1 MKKLS
6 FFGKILFWCNSI
18 VAVLLLV
25 SFILP
30 YLPPKQFSSLSLL
43 SLGVSPLIVLTF
55 LFGVFWLVKL
65 KKQFILSAVMLV
77 AAYLFFN
84 PFYKFPPNEQR
95 SSSENTISVLSY
107 NVRLFNAYQKDIDRA
122 KISEVISST
131 LKIAKP
137 DVIFIQEYYRKA
149 TQKFPGYPY
158 RYIHFKNKNIGLGYA
173 IFSKYPLLNTGAF
186 DFEKTNNNSLY
197 ADLVKGTDTLRLY
210 NVHLKSIGIT
220 ASVNSLQEQDKE
232 KLFKRLATTFERQQE
247 HTEVIL
253 KHMNATKHPIVLAG
267 DFNNTAFSY
276 VYRKFQQNMNDAF
289 IEKGKGL
296 GTTFM
301 FDYYPMRIDYIFG
314 SKQLEV
320 LEFTSLEQTFSDHFP
335 IAAVFA
341 IPK

>member
-18 VAVLLLV
+18 VVVLLLV
-25 SFILP
+25 SFIVP
-30 YLPPKQFSSLSLL
+30 YLAPKQFSSLSLL

-55 LFGVFWLVKL
+55 LFGVYWLVKL
-65 KKQFILSAVMLV
+65 KKQFILSTVMLV

-84 PFYKFPPNEQR
+84 PFYKFPTTTVSDTYN
-95 SSSENTISVLSY
+95 NTISVLSY
-107 NVRLFNAYQKDIDRA
+107 NVRLFNAYQKDIDSA
-122 KISEVISST
+122 EISEVLDNT

-137 DVIFIQEYYRKA
+137 DVVFIQEYYRKA
-149 TQKFPGYPY
+149 TQKFLGYPY
-158 RYIHFKNKNIGLGYA
+158 RYIHFKNKKIGLGYA
-173 IFSKYPLLNTGAF
+173 IFSKYPLINTGSF
-186 DFEKTNNNSLY
+186 DFKNTNNNSLY

-210 NVHLKSIGIT
+210 NVHLKSLGIT
-220 ASVNSLQEQDKE
+220 PSVNSLQEQDKE
-232 KLFKRLATTFERQQE
+232 KLFKRIATTFERQQE

-253 KHMNATKHPIVLAG
+253 KHMNTTKHPIVLAG

-276 VYRKFQQNMNDAF
+276 VYRKLQKGMKDAF
-289 IEKGKGL
+289 VEKGSGL

-301 FDYYPMRIDYIFG
+301 FDSYPMRIDYILG
-314 SKQLEV
+314 SKPLEV
-320 LEFTSLEQTFSDHFP
+320 LKFTSLEQTFSDHFP

>member
-55 LFGVFWLVKL
+55 LFGVYWLVKL

-84 PFYKFPPNEQR
+84 PFYKFPSNEQR
-95 SSSENTISVLSY
+95 ASSENTISVLSY

-158 RYIHFKNKNIGLGYA
+158 RYIHFKNK
-173 IFSKYPLLNTGAF
+173 
-186 DFEKTNNNSLY
+186 
-197 ADLVKGTDTLRLY
+197 
-210 NVHLKSIGIT
+210 
-220 ASVNSLQEQDKE
+220 
-232 KLFKRLATTFERQQE
+232 KLA
-247 HTEVIL
+247 
-253 KHMNATKHPIVLAG
+253 
-267 DFNNTAFSY
+267 
-276 VYRKFQQNMNDAF
+276 
-289 IEKGKGL
+289 
-296 GTTFM
+296 
-301 FDYYPMRIDYIFG
+301 
-314 SKQLEV
+314 
-320 LEFTSLEQTFSDHFP
+320 
-335 IAAVFA
+335 
-341 IPK
+341 

>member
-1 MKKLS
+1 M
-6 FFGKILFWCNSI
+6 
-18 VAVLLLV
+18 
-25 SFILP
+25 
-30 YLPPKQFSSLSLL
+30 
-43 SLGVSPLIVLTF
+43 
-55 LFGVFWLVKL
+55 
-65 KKQFILSAVMLV
+65 
-77 AAYLFFN
+77 
-84 PFYKFPPNEQR
+84 
-95 SSSENTISVLSY
+95 
-107 NVRLFNAYQKDIDRA
+107 RLFNAYQKDIDRT

-186 DFEKTNNNSLY
+186 DFEKTNNKSLY

-253 KHMNATKHPIVLAG
+253 KHMNTTKHPIVLAG

-276 VYRKFQQNMNDAF
+276 VYRKLQQNMNDAF

-320 LEFTSLEQTFSDHFP
+320 LEFTSLKQTFSDHFP
-335 IAAVFA
+335 VAAVFG

>member
-18 VAVLLLV
+18 VVVLLLV
-25 SFILP
+25 SFIVP
-30 YLPPKQFSSLSLL
+30 YLAPKQFSSLSLL

-55 LFGVFWLVKL
+55 LFGVYWLVKL
-65 KKQFILSAVMLV
+65 KKQFILSTVMLV

-84 PFYKFPPNEQR
+84 PFYKFPTTTVSDTYN
-95 SSSENTISVLSY
+95 NTISVLSY
-107 NVRLFNAYQKDIDRA
+107 NVRLFNAYQKDIDSA
-122 KISEVISST
+122 EISEVLDNT

-137 DVIFIQEYYRKA
+137 DVVFIQEYYRKA
-149 TQKFPGYPY
+149 TQKFLGYPY
-158 RYIHFKNKNIGLGYA
+158 SYIHFKNKKIGLGYA
-173 IFSKYPLLNTGAF
+173 IFSKYPLINTGSF
-186 DFEKTNNNSLY
+186 DFKNTNNNSLY

-210 NVHLKSIGIT
+210 NVHLKSLGIT
-220 ASVNSLQEQDKE
+220 PSVNSLQEQDKE
-232 KLFKRLATTFERQQE
+232 KLFKRIATAFEMQQE

-253 KHMNATKHPIVLAG
+253 KHMNTTKHPIVLAG

-276 VYRKFQQNMNDAF
+276 VYRKLQKGMKDAF
-289 IEKGKGL
+289 VEKGSGL

-301 FDYYPMRIDYIFG
+301 FDSYPMRIDYIFG
-314 SKQLEV
+314 SKPLEV
-320 LEFTSLEQTFSDHFP
+320 LKFTSLEQTFSDHFP